1 MIAGR
6 SGVEL
11 VATRQGSGRRTGTRD
26 SKDEPES
33 AWLER
38 LRTQRVQSPRER
50 RRSKAPAVSP
60 G

>member
-6 SGVEL
+6 SGVER

-38 LRTQRVQSPRER
+38 LRTQLVQSPPQR
-50 RRSKAPAVSP
+50 KASAVSP